1 MLSEVLVLLGSI
13 ERSHLVAD
21 AIGLDCGIQK
31 ASEDRISRSL
41 LVVGAWTAQVHE
53 VD

>member
-1 MLSEVLVLLGSI
+1 MV
-13 ERSHLVAD
+13 D

-31 ASEDRISRSL
+31 ASENRIPRSL
-41 LVVGAWTAQVHE
+41 LVVGAWTAQVHK